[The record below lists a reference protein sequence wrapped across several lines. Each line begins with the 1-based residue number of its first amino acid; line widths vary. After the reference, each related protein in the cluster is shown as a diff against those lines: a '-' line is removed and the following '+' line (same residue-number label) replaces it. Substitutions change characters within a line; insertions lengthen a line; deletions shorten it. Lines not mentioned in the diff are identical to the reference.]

1 MKIDLILYVSLT
13 RFVSGSVAGDPIQ
26 LEIQPKTSIN
36 DVLQQMGLPVD
47 MSLILLINGRS
58 GIKSQE
64 LHENDRLAIFP
75 TIAGG

>member
-1 MKIDLILYVSLT
+1 MKIDLILYASLT

-26 LEIQPKTSIN
+26 LEIQPKTSVN
-36 DVLQQMGLPVD
+36 DVLKQMGLPVD